1 MTSKNGTLFEQN
13 LMQPKSPAI
22 LYNKNNNKRKKK
34 GIIHTMNVI
43 HAMVVNFCRQDFLRL
58 GLIKNPPRH
67 YRFLVSLPF
76 FFPFFLSFGN
86 SSFVNFSSSVMI
98 ESI

>member
-1 MTSKNGTLFEQN
+1 
-13 LMQPKSPAI
+13 MQPKSPAI
-22 LYNKNNNKRKKK
+22 LYNKNNNNSNSKKQVLY
-34 GIIHTMNVI
+34 TQYVI
-43 HAMVVNFCRQDFLRL
+43 HAMVVIFCRQYFLRL
-58 GLIKNPPRH
+58 GLITPFRH

-86 SSFVNFSSSVMI
+86 SNFVNFSSSVMI